1 MCADMDSLSKSEYI
15 ISLAKEIID
24 NIELSNC
31 EPQAILLKTTRL
43 AREKD
48 NEEIRKWL
56 KFEMQGYRSD
66 DEVAIK
72 YMSKTGRWTN
82 RKENKGYW
90 MPFAQIEATIVASKD
105 KLKLYR
111 IPDTDKTI
119 IVNGIKNAI
128 MGTYSEMS
136 ALEGVKSRVIS
147 LLHNFATTVYNEK
160 VFDNLAESIF
170 DSYKKEVDLLLAE
183 NTGDILNRIPY
194 VIERLNEN
202 DTEAIS
208 QALLTCRRIIDSFA
222 DKILPARQES
232 IIVEGKTISL
242 KQDKV
247 INRIVTYISENC
259 SSKSRMKKLKDNL
272 ENLYD
277 RVSTGVHND
286 IDRKEAKSLFFNTY
300 LLLGEILTLRNN

>member
-1 MCADMDSLSKSEYI
+1 MCNMESLSKSEYI

-31 EPQAILLKTTRL
+31 EPQSILLKTTRL
-43 AREKD
+43 AREID
-48 NEEIRKWL
+48 NEEIREWL
-56 KFEMQGYRSD
+56 KCEMQGYSSNNK
-66 DEVAIK
+66 VAAK
-72 YMSKTGRWTN
+72 YMSKTGRWTDIEK
-82 RKENKGYW
+82 KEGYAW
-90 MPFAQIEATIVASKD
+90 PFAQIEATIVVAKE
-105 KLKLYR
+105 KLKSYR
-111 IPDTDKTI
+111 IPDTNIPLIASDI
-119 IVNGIKNAI
+119 SSAI
-128 MGTYSEMS
+128 RGTSMQIS
-136 ALEGVKSRVIS
+136 KLEGIKSRVIS
-147 LLHNFATTVYNEK
+147 LLHNFATTVYYER

-170 DSYKKEVDLLLAE
+170 ESFKKEIDLLLAE
-183 NTGDILNRIPY
+183 NTGDILNKIPH
-194 VIERLNEN
+194 VIQRLNEN

-208 QALLTCRRIIDSFA
+208 QALSTCRRIIDSFA
-222 DKILPARQES
+222 DKISPARPEP

-277 RVSTGVHND
+277 RVSTGIHND

-300 LLLGEILTLRNN
+300 LLLGEILTLRSK

>member
-1 MCADMDSLSKSEYI
+1 MDSLSKSEYI

-31 EPQAILLKTTRL
+31 EPQAILLKVTRL
-43 AREKD
+43 AREID

-56 KFEMQGYRSD
+56 KFEMQGYHSD

-72 YMSKTGRWTN
+72 YMSKTGRWVKREKN
-82 RKENKGYW
+82 EGYW
-90 MPFAQIEATIVASKD
+90 MPFAQIEATIVVSKD
-105 KLKLYR
+105 KLKSYR
-111 IPDTDKTI
+111 IPDTDIPI
-119 IVNGIKNAI
+119 IADRIANSISY
-128 MGTYSEMS
+128 TSSEVS
-136 ALEGVKSRVIS
+136 KLEGIKSRVIS
-147 LLHNFATTVYNEK
+147 LLHNFATTVYYER

-170 DSYKKEVDLLLAE
+170 DSYKKEIDLLLAE
-183 NTGDILNRIPY
+183 STGDILNRIPY
-194 VIERLNEN
+194 VIQRLNEN
-202 DTEAIS
+202 DAEAIS
-208 QALLTCRRIIDSFA
+208 QALSTCRRIIDSFA
-222 DKILPARQES
+222 DKISPARLEP
-232 IIVEGKTISL
+232 IIVEGKAVSL

-300 LLLGEILTLRNN
+300 LLLGEILTLRSN